1 MQVFKEVI
9 IKLLKK
15 EIKGPIELETP
26 PDSKLGDYAFPCF
39 ELAKKLKKS
48 PIEIAKNLASK
59 LKSNKYIK
67 EIKSTG
73 PYVNFFVNETILNE
87 ITLNEV
93 LNEKENYGSWP
104 KKNKR
109 VVIEYPAP
117 NTNKP
122 LHLGHVRNMLI
133 GESLSK
139 ILEFNGYKVFRV
151 NLNNDRGIHICK
163 SMLAY
168 QKYGKNKTPES
179 EKKKSDHFVG
189 DFYVLYNKKLK
200 QHPELDKESQE
211 MLKKWEEEDKE
222 TVNLWKKMNHWAI
235 NGFNETYKIFGIKHD
250 KTYNESDHYDKAKD
264 IVLNSLKK
272 GIFKKDE
279 EGNIFVE
286 LEKYKIPNKILLRAD
301 GTSVYMTQDLM
312 LAKLK
317 YADFKMDKSIFVV
330 GSEQKLHFRQ
340 LFKILELIG
349 FKNFDGCYHLAHGMI
364 ALPEGRMKSREGTV
378 VDADNIVDD
387 MLTLAKQEIKKRHE
401 LDKKEIEK
409 RAEQIGMGALNFFI
423 LKYDALKDFV
433 FNPKESIS
441 FEGETGPYIQYAHAR
456 ICSILR
462 KFGKKI
468 DKGFIDKAGLSLLKE
483 KQETD
488 LIKLLGKFSDVV
500 ENAASSYKPSLIARY
515 LLDLSQSF
523 NEFYHIHQILKE
535 KEELRNT
542 RILLINCVRQ
552 VLKNGLNLLGIEAPE
567 RM

>member
-1 MQVFKEVI
+1 MQVFKEEI
-9 IKLLKK
+9 INILKK
-15 EIKGPIELETP
+15 EVKGKITLENP

-39 ELAKKLKKS
+39 ELAKQLKKS
-48 PIEIAKNLASK
+48 PVEIAKDLA
-59 LKSNKYIK
+59 LKIKPNKYIK

-73 PYVNFFVNETILNE
+73 PYVNFFINESILNE
-87 ITLNEV
+87 IILNEV
-93 LNEKENYGSWP
+93 LKQKENYGSWP

-133 GESLSK
+133 GESLSR
-139 ILEFNGYKVFRV
+139 ILEFNGFKVFRI

-200 QHPELDKESQE
+200 QHPELEKEAQE
-211 MLKKWEEEDKE
+211 MLRKWESGDKE
-222 TVNLWKKMNHWAI
+222 TVELWKKMNKWAI
-235 NGFNETYKIFGIKHD
+235 NGFNETYKTFGIKHD
-250 KTYNESDHYDKAKD
+250 KTYNESEHYKKAKEV
-264 IVLNSLKK
+264 VLNNLKK

-312 LAKLK
+312 LAQLK
-317 YADFKMDKSIFVV
+317 YKDFQMDKSIFVV

-378 VDADNIVDD
+378 VDADDIVDN
-387 MLTLAKQEIKKRHE
+387 MIVLAKQEIKKRHE

-409 RAEQIGMGALNFFI
+409 RAEQIGVGALNFFI

-462 KFGKKI
+462 KFGKNI
-468 DKGFIDKAGLSLLKE
+468 DKGFIDKAGLFLLKE
-483 KQETD
+483 KQETE
-488 LIKLLGKFSDVV
+488 LIKLLGKFPDVV
-500 ENAASSYKPSLIARY
+500 ENAASSYKPSLISRY

-535 KEELRNT
+535 KEELRNA
-542 RILLINCVRQ
+542 RILLIDSVRQ
-552 VLKNGLNLLGIEAPE
+552 VLKNGLNLLGIKAPE

>member
-1 MQVFKEVI
+1 MQVFKEEI
-9 IKLLKK
+9 INILKK
-15 EIKGPIELETP
+15 EVKGKITLENP

-39 ELAKKLKKS
+39 ELAKQLKKS
-48 PIEIAKNLASK
+48 PVEIAKDLA
-59 LKSNKYIK
+59 LKIKPNKYIK

-73 PYVNFFVNETILNE
+73 PYVNFFINESILNE
-87 ITLNEV
+87 IILNEV
-93 LNEKENYGSWP
+93 LKQKENYGSWP

-133 GESLSK
+133 GESLSR
-139 ILEFNGYKVFRV
+139 ILEFNGFKVFRI

-200 QHPELDKESQE
+200 QHPELEKEAQE
-211 MLKKWEEEDKE
+211 MLRKWESGDKE
-222 TVNLWKKMNHWAI
+222 TVELWKKMNNWAV
-235 NGFNETYKIFGIKHD
+235 NGFNETYNVFGIKHD
-250 KTYNESDHYDKAKD
+250 KTYNESEHYKKAKD
-264 IVLNSLKK
+264 IVLDNLKK

-279 EGNIFVE
+279 EGNTLIE
-286 LEKYKIPNKILLRAD
+286 LEKYNMPNKILLRAD

-340 LFKILELIG
+340 LFKVLELIG
-349 FKNFDGCYHLAHGMI
+349 FKSFDGCYHLAYGMI
-364 ALPEGRMKSREGTV
+364 MLPEGRMKSREGTV

-387 MLTLAKQEIKKRHE
+387 MITLAKQEIKKRHE

-409 RAEQIGMGALNFFI
+409 RAKQIGLGALSFFV

-462 KFGKKI
+462 KFGKNI
-468 DKGFIDKAGLSLLKE
+468 DKGFIDKAGLFLLKE
-483 KQETD
+483 KQETE
-488 LIKLLGKFSDVV
+488 LIKLLGKFPDVV
-500 ENAASSYKPSLIARY
+500 ENAASSYKPSLISRY

-535 KEELRNT
+535 KEELRNA
-542 RILLINCVRQ
+542 RILLIDSVRQ
-552 VLKNGLNLLGIEAPE
+552 VLKNGLNLLGIKAPE

>member
-1 MQVFKEVI
+1 MKVFKEAI

-15 EIKGPIELETP
+15 EVKGPIEVETP

-39 ELAKKLKKS
+39 GLAKQLKKN
-48 PIEIAKNLASK
+48 PMEIAKDLA
-59 LKSNKYIK
+59 LKIKPNKYIK

-73 PYVNFFVNETILNE
+73 PYVNFFVNESILNE
-87 ITLNEV
+87 ITLSEV
-93 LNEKENYGSWP
+93 LKQKEKYGSSS
-104 KKNKR
+104 NKQR
-109 VVIEYPAP
+109 IVIEYPAP

-139 ILEFNGYKVFRV
+139 ILEFNGCKVFRV

-168 QKYGKNKTPES
+168 KKYGKNKTPKL

-189 DFYVLYNKKLK
+189 DYYVLFNKKLK
-200 QHPELDKESQE
+200 EHPELGDETQD
-211 MLKKWEEEDKE
+211 MLRKWEQGDSE
-222 TVNLWKKMNHWAI
+222 TVNLWKKMNNWAF
-235 NGFNETYKIFGIKHD
+235 NGFNETYKKFGIKYT
-250 KTYNESDHYDKAKD
+250 KVYNESDYYKQGKKVVMDE
-264 IVLNSLKK
+264 LKK
-272 GIFKKDE
+272 KVFEKDE
-279 EGNIFVE
+279 KGNIFVN
-286 LEKYKIPNKILLRAD
+286 LEKYNLPNKILLRAD
-301 GTSVYMTQDLM
+301 GTSVYMTQDLI

-317 YADFKMDKSIFVV
+317 YNDFKMDKSIFVV

-349 FKNFDGCYHLAHGMI
+349 FKNFDGCYHLAYGMI
-364 ALPEGRMKSREGTV
+364 ALPEGKMKSREGTI
-378 VDADNIVDD
+378 VDADNIVED
-387 MLTLAKQEIKKRHE
+387 MVTLAKKEIQKRHE
-401 LDKKEIEK
+401 LDKKEIDK

-462 KFGKKI
+462 KFGKSI
-468 DKGFIDKAGLSLLKE
+468 DKGFIDEADLSLLKE
-483 KQETD
+483 KQETE
-488 LIKLLGKFSDVV
+488 LIKLLGKFPDIV
-500 ENAASSYKPSLIARY
+500 ENAADSYKPSLISRY

-535 KEELRNT
+535 KEELRNA
-542 RILLINCVRQ
+542 RILLIGSVKQ

-567 RM
+567 KM